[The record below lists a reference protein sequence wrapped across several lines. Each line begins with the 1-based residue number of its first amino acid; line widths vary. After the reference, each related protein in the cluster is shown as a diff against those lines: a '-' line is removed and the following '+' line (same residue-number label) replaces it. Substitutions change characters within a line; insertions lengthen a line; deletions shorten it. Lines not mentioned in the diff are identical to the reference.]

1 MRQWYSDG
9 LENRFPSG
17 YPGSI
22 PGLGVYKKMDLK
34 ILKLKF
40 KEHLIR
46 TVGKKSTKKEMNLVD
61 KKIRLIFNKIYN
73 KPDKEEAFIIK
84 AYNEKLS
91 KLWKKVVANETLFQ
105 EVLLFYKY
113 TKVKPFF
120 HIASLASGLA
130 VYELF
135 LAKEIVPFGEVSCFD
150 ISQEMN
156 KRAKK
161 FAEKLE
167 QTNVKIIT
175 ASAIKIPLEE
185 NSQDIVI
192 ARRTGLSNDKNWRIV
207 LKEAYRII
215 KKNKDST
222 FLYTVD
228 KRFNV
233 SLKTIKNNLLKSNFN
248 FIALEDFNISK
259 EEIVSMVVARPIV

>member
-1 MRQWYSDG
+1 MLHGCSMKTPRKSCLRSRRKLFAFIMIKMCTLSSLMHKLIFASTPASFKSRILSYEHAQMRQWYSDG

-120 HIASLASGLA
+120 HI
-130 VYELF
+130 
-135 LAKEIVPFGEVSCFD
+135 
-150 ISQEMN
+150 
-156 KRAKK
+156 
-161 FAEKLE
+161 
-167 QTNVKIIT
+167 
-175 ASAIKIPLEE
+175 
-185 NSQDIVI
+185 
-192 ARRTGLSNDKNWRIV
+192 
-207 LKEAYRII
+207 
-215 KKNKDST
+215 
-222 FLYTVD
+222 
-228 KRFNV
+228 
-233 SLKTIKNNLLKSNFN
+233 
-248 FIALEDFNISK
+248 
-259 EEIVSMVVARPIV
+259 